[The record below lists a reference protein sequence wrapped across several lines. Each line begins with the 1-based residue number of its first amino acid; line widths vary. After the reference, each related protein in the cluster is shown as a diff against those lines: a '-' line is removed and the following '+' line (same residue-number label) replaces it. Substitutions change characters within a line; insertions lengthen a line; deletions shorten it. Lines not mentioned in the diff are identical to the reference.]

1 MKSILYVGMD
11 VHKSNYTLCSYS
23 IEKDEIFAEMQLE
36 PDYGSVLKYL
46 DRIRQNYDDNC
57 EFLCGYEAGSLGY
70 TLYHQLTD
78 HGVKCVILAP
88 STMPRTNKREIKTDK
103 RDAIKIAKCLAYR
116 TYSAVHIP
124 TEEDNAVKEYIRMR
138 DDEKATLKRIKQRI
152 LSFCT
157 RHGKQFTEG
166 RNYWTLKHRAW
177 LKLQVFGNQILQETF
192 QEYLTL
198 YNQACDKV
206 ELFDKRI
213 EELAHLE
220 KYEARVH
227 KLSCLI
233 GIKEHTALAAIVETG
248 DFKRFKEAR
257 QFAAYLGLVPGE
269 SSSGESRQKTGIT
282 KAGNSHIRKLLI
294 EAAQCYGRGSV
305 GAKSKDLIKRQSGND
320 PKVIAYADKANERL
334 RRKFYRIMFRS
345 KRNIAAAAVAR
356 ELACF
361 IWGLMTDNIEGPM
374 NRIVS

>member
-23 IEKDEIFAEMQLE
+23 IDHDEVFAVVQME
-36 PDYGSVLKYL
+36 PDYKNILSYL
-46 DRIRQNYDDNC
+46 ERVRQNYDDNC

-88 STMPRTNKREIKTDK
+88 STMPKTNKREIKTDK
-103 RDAIKIAKCLAYR
+103 RDAMKIAKCLAYR

-138 DDEKATLKRIKQRI
+138 DDEKDTLKRIKQRI

-157 RHGKQFTEG
+157 RHGKHFTDG
-166 RNYWTLKHRAW
+166 RNYWTLKHQAW
-177 LKLQVFGNQILQETF
+177 LKQQDFGNPILQEAF

-198 YNQACDKV
+198 YYQASDKV

-213 EELAHLE
+213 EELARRENYDGKVKRLT
-220 KYEARVH
+220 
-227 KLSCLI
+227 CLI
-233 GIKEHTALAAIVETG
+233 GIKTHTALATIVVSG

-257 QFAAYLGLVPGE
+257 QYAAYLGLVPGE
-269 SSSGESRQKTGIT
+269 NSSGDSKQRTGIT
-282 KAGNSHIRKLLI
+282 KAGNSHIRKLLV
-294 EAAQCYGRGSV
+294 EASQCYGRGTV
-305 GAKSKDLIKRQSGND
+305 GAKSKELQKRQSGND
-320 PKVIAYADKANERL
+320 TKVIAYADKANERL
-334 RRKFYRIMFRS
+334 RRRFYKIMFRS
-345 KRNIAAAAVAR
+345 KRNIAATAVAR

-361 IWGLMTDNIEGPM
+361 IWGMMTDNIEEPIA
-374 NRIVS
+374 RIVS